1 MVKHGIEASASIA
14 RSPTI
19 SGTAGRK
26 TLTASAQIDVRRTS
40 TQGTLAIAANGQY
53 NVAPFAEVDVNVP
66 IPSNYGLITWDGHT
80 LTVS

>member
-1 MVKHGIEASASIA
+1 MVKHGIEASASLG

-19 SGTAGRK
+19 SGNVGRK

-40 TQGTLAIAANGQY
+40 TQGAIDITANGLY
-53 NVAPFAEVDVNVP
+53 NVASFAEANVNVP
-66 IPSNYGLITWDGHT
+66 IPPNYGLITWDGRV

>member
-1 MVKHGIEASASIA
+1 MVKHGIEASASLG

-19 SGTAGRK
+19 SGNVGRK

-40 TQGTLAIAANGQY
+40 TEGTIDIRENGLY
-53 NVAPFAEVDVNVP
+53 NVAQYAEANVNVP
-66 IPSNYGLITWDGHT
+66 IPPNYGLITWDGRV

>member
-1 MVKHGIEASASIA
+1 MVKHGIEATASLG

-19 SGTAGRK
+19 SGNVGRK

-40 TQGTLAIAANGQY
+40 TQGTIDITANGPY
-53 NVAPFAEVDVNVP
+53 NVSTFAEANVNVP
-66 IPSNYGLITWDGHT
+66 IPPNYGLISWNGQI

>member
-1 MVKHGIEASASIA
+1 MVKHGIEATASLG

-19 SGTAGRK
+19 SGNVGRK

-40 TQGTLAIAANGQY
+40 TQGTIDITANGLY
-53 NVAPFAEVDVNVP
+53 NVASFAEANVNVP
-66 IPSNYGLITWDGHT
+66 IPPNYGLITWDGRV